1 MLKNVIM
8 LDIIST
14 YAPLFW
20 LAAAVLFSII
30 EALTLGLWTIWFA
43 LSAVVMMFVSLL
55 PVSVGGQFFSF
66 ALLSLVLLLVTK
78 PLVHKKLQAHKEE
91 TNAASLV
98 GKKVFTL
105 SPITPTAK
113 GEVKVNGLTW
123 AAASVDG
130 SEIAQNTACVIERI
144 EGVTLILREL

>member
-1 MLKNVIM
+1 M

-43 LSAVVMMFVSLL
+43 ISAVVMIFISLL
-55 PVSVGGQFFSF
+55 PVSVLGQFLGF
-66 ALLSLVLLLVTK
+66 ALLSFVLLLVTK

-130 SEIAQNTACVIERI
+130 SEIAQNTACIIERI

>member
-1 MLKNVIM
+1 MVMLG
-8 LDIIST
+8 IIST

-30 EALTLGLWTIWFA
+30 EALTFGLWTIWFA
-43 LSAVVMMFVSLL
+43 LSAVVMIFVSLL
-55 PVSVGGQFFSF
+55 PVSVGGQCVSF

-78 PLVHKKLQAHKEE
+78 PLVHKKLQAHKER

-105 SPITPTAK
+105 SPITATAK
-113 GEVKVNGLTW
+113 GAVKVNGLIW
-123 AAASVDG
+123 AAASIDELEV
-130 SEIAQNTACVIERI
+130 AQNTACIIERI
-144 EGVTLILREL
+144 EGVTLILRKL